1 MAHSAKKSADSRGKN
16 LILVSNNSDVF
27 SDIPGHLLFGRS
39 ASKNAPELAAGPS
52 TNLFQNFHEPER
64 EREREREK
72 GQEKGRGE
80 WARRGEAVDEGQRY
94 AQECLEYEKYSFD
107 EKVRFIIH
115 RMSILAYSAFKEK
128 ADHVYLTFFVE
139 RMLCVLAKKL
149 LLNKFELLFLEYV
162 FEESKWRY
170 DSELISSLA
179 PHFKSFVHIY
189 ESENPHGM
197 IKNLQIYLLFCSYY
211 SKKSLNEHLHEGLH
225 ASFLRPLH
233 DHFRERYQEWAE
245 SSGVTKIRIN
255 PKLLNLIFR
264 KLTSFQDKEKD
275 YFENYNLV
283 VEEILEISP
292 AYNADKDKRARKRRR
307 PEEPQ
312 PHRDEESNNAPDQPI
327 NSLLPEDSPPEFPA
341 IHFRKKQTSYVS
353 NVDGLDPV
361 AYYNRNP

>member
-1 MAHSAKKSADSRGKN
+1 MALSAKKSADSRGKN

-27 SDIPGHLLFGRS
+27 SEIPGHLLFGRS
-39 ASKNAPELAAGPS
+39 ASKNGPDLQPANS
-52 TNLFQNFHEPER
+52 TNLFQNFHDPER
-64 EREREREK
+64 EKERGERE
-72 GQEKGRGE
+72 GRGRE
-80 WARRGEAVDEGQRY
+80 LLRRGEAVDEGQRY
-94 AQECLEYEKYSFD
+94 AQECLEYEKYVFD
-107 EKVRFIIH
+107 DKVRFIIH

-128 ADHVYLTFFVE
+128 AEHVYLTFFIE

-211 SKKSLNEHLHEGLH
+211 SKKSLNELLHDGLYTL
-225 ASFLRPLH
+225 FLRTLH
-233 DHFRERYQEWAE
+233 DKFRERYQEWAE

-275 YFENYNLV
+275 YYENYNLI

-292 AYNADKDKRARKRRR
+292 AYNADKDKRKKKRK
-307 PEEPQ
+307 PEQPEPLK
-312 PHRDEESNNAPDQPI
+312 DYESNNAPDPQPI
-327 NSLLPEDSPPEFPA
+327 NSLLPEDSPPEFPP
-341 IHFRKKQTSYVS
+341 INFRKKQTSYVS